1 MFGQIAQKYAEIV
14 LLRKISSPEN
24 LVEKL
29 VFDAMYKVE
38 HSETFAVLHSNIKK
52 KFFFHCLI
60 VHAAVNTKTLWSGSS
75 ILVGQLI

>member
-14 LLRKISSPEN
+14 RLRKISSPEN
-24 LVEKL
+24 LVEMF

-60 VHAAVNTKTLWSGSS
+60 VHAAVNTKTLWSGRS
-75 ILVGQLI
+75 ILVGQII

>member
-14 LLRKISSPEN
+14 RLRKISSPEN
-24 LVEKL
+24 LVEMF

-60 VHAAVNTKTLWSGSS
+60 VHAAVNTKTLWSGRST
-75 ILVGQLI
+75 LVGQII

>member
-14 LLRKISSPEN
+14 RLRKISSPEN
-24 LVEKL
+24 LVEMF

-52 KFFFHCLI
+52 KFFFT
-60 VHAAVNTKTLWSGSS
+60 A
-75 ILVGQLI
+75 